1 MKEQIEKILEDEF
14 GLVEAVTFTIGNK
27 KKTVYFS
34 DLAARLDKAIGID
47 EEHVTEILE
56 QTMKD
61 YDLTGFVKR
70 EIVTINYKMRAEAIA
85 TSRPLK
91 CEVGE

>member
-1 MKEQIEKILEDEF
+1 MKEQLKCIIDAFFDEW
-14 GLVEAVTFTIGNK
+14 GCPSNK
-27 KKTVYFS
+27 VYS
-34 DLAARLDKAIGID
+34 EHLAKRLDKAIGID
-47 EEHVTEILE
+47 EEYVTEILE

-70 EIVTINYKMRAEAIA
+70 EIVTINYKMLAEAIA